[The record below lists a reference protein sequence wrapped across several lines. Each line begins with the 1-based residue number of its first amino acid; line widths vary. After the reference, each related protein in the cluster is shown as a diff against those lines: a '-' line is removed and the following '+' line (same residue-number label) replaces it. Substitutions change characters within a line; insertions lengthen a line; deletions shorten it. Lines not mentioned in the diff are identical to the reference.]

1 MRLIHLAAYG
11 GAYPGSFI
19 PMVRCVLE
27 EGRQRGWSV
36 EAVFSQSASER
47 TWLGQLRDAGAVCH
61 FVPDG
66 HRDQIRAVRDLVA
79 GQEPLILHTHFASFD
94 VSTTLAARRRS
105 NAIVFWHKH
114 GALCSDMRAR
124 LRNTAKMALLARDVE
139 EILCV
144 APNVAADARR
154 CLAPSRRVALVP
166 NAIDLERFPLPTPA
180 QRRSAR
186 AALALPL
193 DAAIVLH
200 FGWDWERKGGDLL
213 LGAIAALLRRAE
225 TRRVIALTV
234 ADHDIVSEAAQ
245 SLGIAEHVRALP
257 PSDDVTALYAAADLF
272 AAPSRSEGHP
282 FAVAEAIASG
292 LPVVASPIPGH
303 EMIASSLRTCT
314 IAPLQEIA
322 FADAIAAQ
330 LALPAGEREPM
341 QAIDRQRIVDEMD
354 IRPWSERMLNRYE
367 QALRRR
373 SLL

>member
-19 PMVRCVLE
+19 PMVRCVLA
-27 EGRQRGWSV
+27 EGRRRGWSV
-36 EAVFSQSASER
+36 EAVFSQSASDR
-47 TWLGQLRDAGAVCH
+47 TWLGQLQEVGAVCH

-66 HRDQIRAVRDLVA
+66 HRDQMRAVRDLVA
-79 GQEPLILHTHFASFD
+79 GEEPLILHTHFASFD
-94 VSTTLAARRRS
+94 VPATLAARRRS
-105 NAIVFWHKH
+105 DAVVFWHKH
-114 GALCSDMRAR
+114 GGLCPDVRSR

-144 APNVAADARR
+144 APNVAADARL
-154 CLAPSRRVALVP
+154 CLAPSRRVVLVP
-166 NAIDLERFPLPTPA
+166 NAIDLTRFPPPTRQ

-186 AALALPL
+186 EALALPL
-193 DAAIVLH
+193 DAAVILH

-213 LGAIAALLRRAE
+213 LGAIAALKRAE
-225 TRRVIALTV
+225 DRRVIALTV
-234 ADHDIVSEAAQ
+234 ADHDIVHEAAR
-245 SLGIAEHVRALP
+245 SLGVAENVRALP
-257 PSDDVTALYAAADLF
+257 PTDDVTALYAAADLF

-282 FAVAEAIASG
+282 FAVAEALASG

-303 EMIASSLRTCT
+303 EMIAASMRTCT
-314 IAPLQEIA
+314 IAPLQDIA

-330 LALPAGEREPM
+330 LALPAAEREPL
-341 QAIDRQRIVDEMD
+341 QAADRQRIVDEMD